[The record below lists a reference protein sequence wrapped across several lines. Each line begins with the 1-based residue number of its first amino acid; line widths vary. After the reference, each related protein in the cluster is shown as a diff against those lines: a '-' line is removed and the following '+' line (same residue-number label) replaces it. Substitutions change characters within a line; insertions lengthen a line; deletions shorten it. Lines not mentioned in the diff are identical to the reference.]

1 MTPKRLVRWVG
12 GKGGD
17 WLAKH
22 AHLLPLPRRGGR
34 AFDVFAGGCSVSL
47 WYLAQ
52 GYRVVMGDT
61 NPRLIG
67 CLRNLRERPDAVI
80 GQLSAEASAYQDAA
94 DRRADFYLR
103 REHLNRL
110 PAVTLAASALFLF
123 ILRAGFNG
131 LWRENAAGECNTTWG
146 DPSPSKDIVRADELR
161 AIAELLQN
169 ADIRHGDFEVTG
181 ADISKADAAFCDA
194 PYVPDVKGK
203 AFTGY
208 SKGGFNLNDRA
219 RLAMWL
225 RSLDKRG
232 IRWTATDARTDH
244 ALATYGLCAVDEVD
258 VRRSVAAK
266 GSARS
271 NARELVVR
279 NWGASPCRA
288 AMSA

>member
-1 MTPKRLVRWVG
+1 MTPIALTKWVG
-12 GKGGD
+12 GKR
-17 WLAKH
+17 WLLQGYP
-22 AHLLPLPRRGGR
+22 HLLPLPRRGGR
-34 AFDVFAGGCSVSL
+34 AYDVFAGGCSVSL

-52 GYRVVMGDT
+52 GFRVVMGDT
-61 NPRLIG
+61 NARLIG

-80 GQLSAEASAYQDAA
+80 GTLSAEASAHQDAA
-94 DRRADFYLR
+94 DHRADFYTR
-103 REHLNRL
+103 RRQLNHLHPDAL
-110 PAVTLAASALFLF
+110 EASALFLF

-146 DPSPSKDIVRADELR
+146 DPSPSKDLVRADELR

-169 ADIRHGDFEVTG
+169 ADIRHGDFELTG
-181 ADISKADAAFCDA
+181 ADIDRASVLFADA

-266 GSARS
+266 GSARGS
-271 NARELVVR
+271 AMELVVR
-279 NWGASPCRA
+279 NWIDAKRA
-288 AMSA
+288 AA